1 MLSTEIIIPKVKDSL
16 LNKIYKIKGS
26 YPLEFIVEFD
36 NKNKQISRYILLF
49 NRKTKD
55 HGKVIDLNQEPDQA
69 LAKIRTPKFNNQINN
84 TSQLKHF
91 RLDIRMHL
99 KTKICNQIS
108 RILIRNKNI
117 DN

>member
-1 MLSTEIIIPKVKDSL
+1 MLSTEIIITKAKDSL

-49 NRKTKD
+49 NRQTKD

-91 RLDIRMHL
+91 HLDIRMHL